1 MTNALPR
8 KITKRSFFSFLLL
21 LMIVALW
28 LVARPVQAATLS
40 NIQVDNSPS
49 NAQVT
54 LSFMD
59 GKPDYKYFPLHSPER
74 LVIDVKQNGEIIG
87 LPMRV
92 PAGDLVKVV
101 RTSQPPDSRHKRIV
115 LELSKAAKVQ
125 TSLKQVA
132 GQYQVVFTLS
142 SGQSRAPTSFNNTTQ
157 PMQVPNNAVQ
167 DKPLK
172 MNSQAPRPAVAPAPV
187 KTNKTMPKGAKQV
200 VIAIDA
206 GHGGKDP
213 GAIGKN
219 GYREKDVTLSV
230 ARKLYAKLE
239 ADPMFKPAMTR
250 DGDYFISVSGRSDV
264 ARKKGA
270 NMLVSIHADSAP
282 NSSARG
288 ASVWVLSNRRA
299 NSELGNWLEQR
310 EKQSELLGGAG
321 DALSGADPY
330 LSQAV
335 LDLQFGH
342 SQRVGYDV
350 AVQVLHQLRKVG
362 NIHKRSPEHASLGVL
377 RSPDIPSILVETG
390 FISNSAEEQLLKS
403 NDYQEKVAEAIHQGL
418 RQYFLANPL
427 QAAPN

>member
-101 RTSQPPDSRHKRIV
+101 RTSQLPDSRHKRIV

-172 MNSQAPRPAVAPAPV
+172 MNSQAQRPAVAPAPV

-403 NDYQEKVAEAIHQGL
+403 NDYQEKVAEAIYQGL